1 MEFASN
7 AVHFMCHSERSAAI
21 SDKECHYEE
30 RSDVVI
36 SYGKYIC
43 FYGIATLRS
52 Q

>member
-1 MEFASN
+1 MEFVSS
-7 AVHFMCHSERSAAI
+7 AVQSMFHCERSAAI

-43 FYGIATLRS
+43 FYEVATVRS